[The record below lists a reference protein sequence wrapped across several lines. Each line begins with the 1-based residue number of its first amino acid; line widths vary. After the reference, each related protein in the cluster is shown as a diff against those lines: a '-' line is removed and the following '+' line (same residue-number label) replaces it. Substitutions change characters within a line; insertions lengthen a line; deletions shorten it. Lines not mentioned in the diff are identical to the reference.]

1 MKKIAIIYEKSNK
14 IGQGHY
20 FRSKRLFNLIKEK
33 FKTKI
38 FRIKSQKELKKV
50 QKKKFDLF
58 ILDLKNYHNINKEK
72 KNILIENTS
81 KKFKNFKTINP
92 LDLNLKNS
100 GPEYYIY
107 PKLPL
112 KKYFFKRK
120 KKYNIL
126 IIQGGNDSN
135 KQIKKL
141 VKFIELNNNKI
152 IFKFRLIVKT
162 LKKIN
167 IITYLDINQIIFL
180 KNANKIYKNIDFAI
194 SSVGNTSFEL
204 GFLGIPTIH
213 YTTEKREILRAKIF
227 EKKKLGVF
235 VTRKKKHLIMNEL
248 NKLYC
253 NTNYIKK
260 IINKRIKFF
269 RKKNKLLKFI
279 TQYVKDYK

>member
-58 ILDLKNYHNINKEK
+58 ILDLKNYYNINREK
-72 KNILIENTS
+72 KIILIENTS
-81 KKFKNFKTINP
+81 KKFKNLKSINP

-141 VKFIELNNNKI
+141 VKFIELNKNKI

-167 IITYLDINQIIFL
+167 IITNLDINQIIFL
-180 KNANKIYKNIDFAI
+180 KNAHQIYKDIDFAI
-194 SSVGNTSFEL
+194 SSVGNTAFEL
-204 GFLGIPTIH
+204 
-213 YTTEKREILRAKIF
+213 
-227 EKKKLGVF
+227 
-235 VTRKKKHLIMNEL
+235 
-248 NKLYC
+248 
-253 NTNYIKK
+253 
-260 IINKRIKFF
+260 
-269 RKKNKLLKFI
+269 
-279 TQYVKDYK
+279 

>member
-58 ILDLKNYHNINKEK
+58 ILDLKNYYNINREK
-72 KNILIENTS
+72 KIILIENTS
-81 KKFKNFKTINP
+81 KKFKNLKSINP

-141 VKFIELNNNKI
+141 VKFIELNKNKI

-167 IITYLDINQIIFL
+167 IITNLDINQIIFL
-180 KNANKIYKNIDFAI
+180 KNAHQIYKDIDFAI
-194 SSVGNTSFEL
+194 SSVGNTAFEL
-204 GFLGIPTIH
+204 GFIGVPTVH
-213 YTTEKREILRAKIF
+213 YTAEKREISRAKIF
-227 EKKKLGVF
+227 EKKKLGIY
-235 VTRKKKHLIMNEL
+235 VTKKNKHLIVNEL
-248 NKLYC
+248 NKIYS
-253 NTNYIKK
+253 NTNYRKQK
-260 IINKRIKFF
+260 INKRLKFF

-279 TQYVKDYK
+279 TQYVKD

>member
-1 MKKIAIIYEKSNK
+1 MKRIAIIYERSNK

-20 FRSKRLFNLIKEK
+20 FRSKRLFSLIKKK

-38 FRIKSQKELKKV
+38 FRIKSQKELKKI

-72 KNILIENTS
+72 KIILIENNS
-81 KKFKNFKTINP
+81 KKFKNLKSINP

-100 GPEYYIY
+100 GPEYYMY

-126 IIQGGNDSN
+126 IIQGANDSN

-141 VKFIELNNNKI
+141 VKFIELNKNKI

-167 IITYLDINQIIFL
+167 IITNLDINQIIFL
-180 KNANKIYKNIDFAI
+180 K
-194 SSVGNTSFEL
+194 
-204 GFLGIPTIH
+204 
-213 YTTEKREILRAKIF
+213 
-227 EKKKLGVF
+227 
-235 VTRKKKHLIMNEL
+235 
-248 NKLYC
+248 
-253 NTNYIKK
+253 
-260 IINKRIKFF
+260 
-269 RKKNKLLKFI
+269 
-279 TQYVKDYK
+279 